1 MNNKQDLWIKVKNKR
16 LNLSTVK
23 SFTVYSS
30 SEKYNT
36 ITFYIDGEHYHQ
48 FKFEEIKE
56 YKELIKFLDDYF
68 EIKSHKEL
76 INEHKNNI
84 NSH

>member
-30 SEKYNT
+30 SGDEKYN
-36 ITFYIDGEHYHQ
+36 
-48 FKFEEIKE
+48 IK
-56 YKELIKFLDDYF
+56 
-68 EIKSHKEL
+68 
-76 INEHKNNI
+76 N
-84 NSH
+84 